1 MSAKQKGYYMFDLKV
16 FSDGVSLL
24 GSVVS
29 TVKSV
34 IDILPKREKADAL
47 EKLHEVEEKL
57 QIAQAQ
63 AAKGLGYEL
72 CRCSWPPQIM
82 LHTGEAEYGEKFRC
96 PACGRFVSPDD
107 MPHIDDNWRT
117 I

>member
-1 MSAKQKGYYMFDLKV
+1 MFDLKI

-34 IDILPKREKADAL
+34 IDILPKKEKKDAL
-47 EKLHEVEEKL
+47 QKLHEVEEKL
-57 QIAQAQ
+57 QIAEAQ
-63 AAKGLGYEL
+63 TAKGLGYEL
-72 CRCSWPPQIM
+72 CKCTWPPQIM
-82 LHTGEAEYGEKFRC
+82 LHAGESEYGEKFRC
-96 PACGRFVSPDD
+96 PACGRVVSLDD
-107 MPHIDDNWRT
+107 MPPLNNWRT